1 MTRIRIAGT
10 GSFLPERIVTNDE
23 LAQRLPK
30 TSDEWIYGHT
40 GIKSRR
46 VAGPNESA
54 SSMGL
59 IAAQRALENA
69 GIAPED
75 LGMII
80 VSTAT
85 PDYAPTPLVS
95 CILQDKLGATGAAA
109 FDMSAACCGFIYNL
123 EIAKNF
129 YYKPDFRKPILLVA
143 TEVMTRKVDWNDY
156 KTCILFGDGAGAV
169 VIEPNEDAAA
179 PSDLVDTIMRADGAR
194 GEFLLLEGGC
204 RSYDSLNHPKAHVL
218 QMAGTQV
225 FTFAIKA
232 IEEVVQDLTKRN
244 DLTYDQIARIV
255 PHQANFRII
264 ESAAKRLGFEDLD
277 KIYINVDSVANTASA
292 SIPIALDEM
301 NRSGELKR
309 GDKILIAGFGAGLT
323 YGGNYLIW

>member
-1 MTRIRIAGT
+1 MINARIAGT
-10 GSFLPERIVTNDE
+10 GSYLPERIVTNDE

-30 TSDEWIYGHT
+30 TSDEWIYTHT
-40 GIKSRR
+40 GIKARH
-46 VAGPNESA
+46 VAGAEESA

-69 GIAPED
+69 GVKAEE

-95 CILQDKLGATGAAA
+95 CILQEKLGAANAAA

-129 YYKPDFRKPILLVA
+129 YNNPSFRRPILIVA
-143 TEVMTRKVDWNDY
+143 SEVMTRKVDWNDH

-169 VIEPNEDAAA
+169 VLV
-179 PSDLVDTIMRADGAR
+179 PSEEGPSNIVDTVMRADGAC
-194 GEFLLLEGGC
+194 GKYLLLEGGC
-204 RSYDSLNHPKAHVL
+204 RSADSLTHPLAHIL

-232 IEEVVQDLTKRN
+232 IEEVVTTLMERNKLTF
-244 DLTYDQIARIV
+244 DDVARII
-255 PHQANFRII
+255 PHQANYRII
-264 ESAAKRLGFEDLD
+264 QSAGKRLGFENDD
-277 KIYINVDSVANTASA
+277 KFYINVETVANTASA
-292 SIPIALDEM
+292 SIPIVLDEM
-301 NRSGELKR
+301 NRSGQLHR
-309 GDKILIAGFGAGLT
+309 GDKLLIAGFGAGLT
-323 YGGNYLIW
+323 YGGNYVIW

>member
-1 MTRIRIAGT
+1 MTRMRIIGT
-10 GSFLPERIVTNDE
+10 GSYLPEQIVTNDE

-30 TSDEWIYGHT
+30 TSDEWIRSHT
-40 GIKSRR
+40 GIGARH
-46 VAGPNESA
+46 VAGPDESA

-59 IAAQRALENA
+59 IAAKRALENA
-69 GIAPED
+69 NVDPEE

-95 CILQDKLGATGAAA
+95 CILQDKLGAKNAAA

-129 YYKPDFRKPILLVA
+129 YYNPSFRKPILLVA
-143 TEVMTRKVDWNDY
+143 SEVMTRKVDWNDY

-169 VIEPNEDAAA
+169 VLEPTEEG
-179 PSDLVDTIMRADGAR
+179 PSELVDTIMRADGAC
-194 GEFLLLEGGC
+194 GKYLLLEGGC
-204 RSYDSLNHPKAHVL
+204 RSFDSLNHPQAHVL

-232 IEEVVQDLTKRN
+232 IEEVVN
-244 DLTYDQIARIV
+244 DLVTRNNLSFDDVARII
-255 PHQANFRII
+255 PHQANYRII
-264 ESAAKRLGFEDLD
+264 ESAAKRLGFDNLD
-277 KIYINVDSVANTASA
+277 KFYVNVESVANTASA
-292 SIPIALDEM
+292 SIPIVLDEM
-301 NRSGELKR
+301 NRAGELHR
-309 GDKILIAGFGAGLT
+309 GDKLLIAGFGAGLT
-323 YGGNYLIW
+323 YGGNYLVW